1 MDKQIHALINDSIYE
16 NRIQIFT
23 EYKNFK
29 KFQKVLDASFYGYN
43 YHKTISRFDK
53 TNENGLN
60 IDLWN
65 TKRFTKTNDFIKNVL
80 KVIKFIYKVNKQY
93 SIGISINN
101 SNPIELIQSKHNLNL
116 INEFLKDQLNK

>member
-1 MDKQIHALINDSIYE
+1 MSKQVQQLINDNIYE

-23 EYKNFK
+23 EYKNFN
-29 KFQKVLDASFYGYN
+29 KFLKVLDSSFYGYN
-43 YHKTISRFDK
+43 YFKTVSRFDK

-65 TKRFTKTNDFIKNVL
+65 TKRFTKTNEFIKNVL
-80 KVIKFIYKVNKQY
+80 KVIKFIYKVNNQY

-101 SNPIELIQSKHNLNL
+101 NNPIELIQSKHDLDL
-116 INEFLKDQLNK
+116 INEFLKDQLNN

>member
-1 MDKQIHALINDSIYE
+1 MDKQIHALIKDNIYE
-16 NRIQIFT
+16 NRVQIFT

-29 KFQKVLDASFYGYN
+29 KFQKVLDSSFYGYN

-65 TKRFTKTNDFIKNVL
+65 TKRFTKTNEFIKNIL

-93 SIGISINN
+93 SIGISINQ
-101 SNPIELIQSKHNLNL
+101 SNPVELIQSKHDLDL
-116 INEFLKDQLNK
+116 INEFLKAQLNK

>member
-1 MDKQIHALINDSIYE
+1 MDKHIHALIKDNIYE

-23 EYKNFK
+23 EYKNFN
-29 KFQKVLDASFYGYN
+29 KFQKVLDSGFYGYN
-43 YHKTISRFDK
+43 YHKTISRFDR

-65 TKRFTKTNDFIKNVL
+65 TKRFTKTNEFIKNVL

-101 SNPIELIQSKHNLNL
+101 SNPIELIQSKHDLNL
-116 INEFLKDQLNK
+116 INEFLKAQLNK

>member
-1 MDKQIHALINDSIYE
+1 MDQKIRSLINDNIYE
-16 NRIQIFT
+16 NRVQIFT

-53 TNENGLN
+53 TNEKGLN

-65 TKRFTKTNDFIKNVL
+65 TKRFTKTNEFIKNVL

-93 SIGISINN
+93 SVGISINQ
-101 SNPIELIQSKHNLNL
+101 SNPIELIQSKHDLNL

>member
-1 MDKQIHALINDSIYE
+1 MTKQIHALIKNNIYE

-23 EYKNFK
+23 EYKNFN
-29 KFQKVLDASFYGYN
+29 KFLKVLDSSFYGYN
-43 YHKTISRFDK
+43 YYKTISRFDK
-53 TNENGLN
+53 TNEKGLN

-65 TKRFTKTNDFIKNVL
+65 TKRFTKTNEFIKNVL

-101 SNPIELIQSKHNLNL
+101 SNPIELIQSKHDLNL
-116 INEFLKDQLNK
+116 INEFLKAQLNK